1 MRHCYAT
8 HLIEEGLPL
17 TTVQRLMGHEDP
29 RTTALYIQLT
39 KIIEQDATKAINNMA
54 NKITVP
60 NSLRGKK

>member
-1 MRHCYAT
+1 
-8 HLIEEGLPL
+8 
-17 TTVQRLMGHEDP
+17 MGHEDP